1 MDNENTTA
9 QETGEQTSDSFLS
22 GFGEEETEQ
31 TSSEP
36 ETEDNGAENSEEEP
50 ETIPSAEGEGTE
62 EPENSERADTDAED
76 TSAGDAEQS
85 AQPVTIHVSHMGEEK
100 DLTADEAR
108 ELAQKGMDYDR
119 VRQKYDEAKPVVE
132 MVRQFADQQH
142 MTVEQYISFV
152 RTEAK
157 KAAGMDDE
165 EARRAVELED
175 REATVSQREAEQQ
188 EAAAA
193 MENAATEQKS
203 ANDRM
208 QEDLAL
214 FQTRYPDAAKE
225 PDKIPQEVWDAV
237 KGGTSLCDAYGNYV
251 LKSKDTEIAALRQ
264 KLTAKEQNQK
274 NQQRSSGSM
283 RTSGNENQIKDPFL
297 DGFGG

>member
-193 MENAATEQKS
+193 MEKAATEQKS

>member
-193 MENAATEQKS
+193 MEKAATEQKS

-283 RTSGNENQIKDPFL
+283 RTSGNENQTKDPFL